1 MLRWC
6 IRMLDGETGST
17 PPRAFAELR
26 GAIGLS
32 VGSGAA
38 PVLADSLELA
48 VAADRGGM
56 DLLTA
61 GDTGSETFSLLGA
74 IAARTD
80 QLTLMS
86 GVAQWTRT
94 PVTMASAARTL
105 QNLSDGRYWLGLGP
119 MPRAWAED
127 EHGIPHAP
135 VLGRMR
141 DYVAATRAALAATEQ
156 RPTAH
161 DGPYFRTV
169 GYTGRPL
176 TPERAVPIQ
185 LAASRA
191 RMTELAAEIADGV
204 MLNAIQPLG
213 WLAGEGAD
221 AIARGLQRG
230 ERPRDRFAVGL
241 YRFVGIDDDRDAA
254 YDHARRAVAFYFAIP
269 YFRAL
274 LEPYGFT
281 RELDTGEAAL
291 RRGDAEAQIAAVSD
305 ELVDAVALAGTP
317 DEVVAKLR
325 RVQEHADYV
334 VLSATHGQSREDAF
348 EQTLRLIATFGPV
361 SRRTTRSSHPS
372 GPSG

>member
-1 MLRWC
+1 ML
-6 IRMLDGETGST
+6 TGQPES
-17 PPRAFAELR
+17 PPSAFANLR

-38 PVLADSLELA
+38 PVLSDSLDLA

-56 DLLTA
+56 DVLTA

-80 QLTLMS
+80 ELTLMS

-105 QNLSDGRYWLGLGP
+105 QNLSGGRYWLGLGP

-135 VLGRMR
+135 VLARMR
-141 DYVAATRAALAATEQ
+141 DYVAATRAALAATPQ
-156 RPTAH
+156 QPTAH
-161 DGPYFRTV
+161 EGPYFRTV

-185 LAASRA
+185 LAASRS

-204 MLNAIQPLG
+204 MLNAIQPLA
-213 WLAGEGAD
+213 WLAGDGAE

-230 ERPRDRFAVGL
+230 ERPRDRFTVGL
-241 YRFVGIDDDRDAA
+241 YRFVGIDDDRAAA

-269 YFRAL
+269 YFRTL
-274 LEPYGFT
+274 LEPFGFT
-281 RELDTGEAAL
+281 RELDDGEAAL
-291 RRGDAEAQIAAVSD
+291 ARGDVEAQVAAVSD

-317 DEVVAKLR
+317 DEVVAKLG
-325 RVQEHADYV
+325 RVQEHVDYV
-334 VLSATHGQSREDAF
+334 VLSSVLGQSGASAR
-348 EQTLRLIATFGPV
+348 EQTLRLVQTFGPIA
-361 SRRTTRSSHPS
+361 RTSPLPTPISE
-372 GPSG
+372 GAT